1 MADCSAPAQGATL
14 DTSGIPAG
22 ETVVQ
27 GIVSRSGNPAGGNYV
42 RLLDSGGDFTAE
54 VVTSPAGVFRFFAK
68 PGSWTVRVIGPG
80 PGHDEPVS
88 VDAGE
93 VAEVNITL

>member
-1 MADCSAPAQGATL
+1 MADCSAPAQADTL

-27 GIVSRSGNPAGGNYV
+27 GTVSRGGEPAGGNYV
-42 RLLDSGGDFTAE
+42 RLLDAGGDFTAE

-68 PGSWTVRVIGPG
+68 PGPWTVRVIGPG

-88 VDAGE
+88 VDEGQ
-93 VAEVNITL
+93 VAAVRIAL